1 MTTDDGVY
9 EIWTKMRKNKPSIQ
23 GTATFPQ
30 YWSVRTSK
38 RVGGVVNTEAHFKAW
53 VAAGLKMGRYSYM
66 IVATEVTIFCYSLTP
81 TPFGDMSL
89 TRISLPGSRQQRHC
103 RHQRGCASNT
113 CLSFLLL
120 YCSLHVCTYLGACTY
135 VRVCYV
141 FGLCTLLGYYYHDL
155 SALDRIP
162 NFDTSL
168 NSPGEV
174 LGALP
179 WCGLATLYARDS
191 GPSVAVH

>member
-81 TPFGDMSL
+81 TPFWRYVPDSDL
-89 TRISLPGSRQQRHC
+89 SPRVKTATALPPSTWVCLQHLPKLSSALLLVTRMYLSRCLHLCACLLRFWSVYATWLLLPRPLGA
-103 RHQRGCASNT
+103 GSNT
-113 CLSFLLL
+113 KL
-120 YCSLHVCTYLGACTY
+120 
-135 VRVCYV
+135 
-141 FGLCTLLGYYYHDL
+141 
-155 SALDRIP
+155 
-162 NFDTSL
+162 
-168 NSPGEV
+168 
-174 LGALP
+174 
-179 WCGLATLYARDS
+179 
-191 GPSVAVH
+191 